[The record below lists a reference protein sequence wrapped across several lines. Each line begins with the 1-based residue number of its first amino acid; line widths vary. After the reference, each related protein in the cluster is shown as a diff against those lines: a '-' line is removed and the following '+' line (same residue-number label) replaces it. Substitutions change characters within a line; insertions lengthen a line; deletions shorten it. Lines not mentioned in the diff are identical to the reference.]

1 MASTL
6 GSAVISARAELGSIL
21 VAALPEA
28 TLLTGQ
34 GGWLCG
40 RAADGSDVFVAA
52 HADGSLYVCERGKE
66 PCAEPAFPPVRD
78 PLAMQLSLAPK
89 AAKSSPTARWWLG
102 QGSGGGGGVPAGTC
116 LAAPASARPLLRDT
130 TSLDWKG
137 AGDAPQQRSSMGSVA
152 PRPCSMLTRYHRRVG
167 GQWERSPRQCMRQR
181 AGVSTQ
187 IANLNLKAHPR
198 QDGPFEWLRSGLAN
212 LLARVGWQRSASLAA
227 WKPLTLSGWGYIG

>member
-1 MASTL
+1 VHLASTL

-152 PRPCSMLTRYHRRVG
+152 PRPCSMLTRYHRRVIRSVWG
-167 GQWERSPRQCMRQR
+167 GNGSVHLDNACVNVQASAHKSQILTSKHTQGKTGPLSGSGVGSPTCSRVWGGSALLLSPR
-181 AGVSTQ
+181 G
-187 IANLNLKAHPR
+187 NL
-198 QDGPFEWLRSGLAN
+198 
-212 LLARVGWQRSASLAA
+212 
-227 WKPLTLSGWGYIG
+227 